1 MGAYECKICAV
12 LGLVFFCG
20 GGDYYEQ
27 EAKEYKHLM
36 KIWDNCLV
44 RNGPPKGMLVQ
55 GDVSTGTIPIPA
67 SRDSAPNHAT
77 GGPPRSTRD
86 STSLSQTGALNPVST
101 AGAGSLTPI
110 SVLCLL
116 ISALATYG

>member
-1 MGAYECKICAV
+1 MNKKQRNINI
-12 LGLVFFCG
+12 
-20 GGDYYEQ
+20 
-27 EAKEYKHLM
+27 LM
-36 KIWDNCLV
+36 KIWDNCMV
-44 RNGPPKGMLVQ
+44 RNGPHKGMLVQ

-101 AGAGSLTPI
+101 PGAGSLTPI
-110 SVLCLL
+110 SVLCLF
-116 ISALATYG
+116 ISTLAAYG